1 MYTDKE
7 LGLSLTLKFSQ
18 YVAQPFPYAVDCV
31 SSDFL
36 FIYPRSSDCVLGI
49 LLRSFFFFLIYSSLY
64 LCVCFS
70 VSFCLLVSLCYPPT
84 PHPPS
89 QVENSPL
96 TYNLITDQ

>member
-1 MYTDKE
+1 MYIDKE
-7 LGLSLTLKFSQ
+7 LGLSLTSKFSQ

-31 SSDFL
+31 SLDFL
-36 FIYPRSSDCVLGI
+36 FIYPMSTDYVLGI
-49 LLRSFFFFLIYSSLY
+49 LLRSFFFLIYSSLY

-89 QVENSPL
+89 QVENSTL
-96 TYNLITDQ
+96 MYNLIMDQ

>member
-7 LGLSLTLKFSQ
+7 LGLSLTSKFSQ

-49 LLRSFFFFLIYSSLY
+49 RLRSFFFFWYILLY
-64 LCVCFS
+64 IS
-70 VSFCLLVSLCYPPT
+70 VSVFLCLSVS
-84 PHPPS
+84 
-89 QVENSPL
+89 
-96 TYNLITDQ
+96 